1 MSLPLAGKVALVTG
15 SSRGIG
21 AAIATRL
28 AADGVSVV
36 VNYLDSAAAADAL
49 VQQINAAGRGKAVAI
64 KADMSSVADSTRLV
78 DEMVQRFGRLDIL
91 VLNAGI
97 MTDALLADIDE
108 KQFGDQFAVNVK
120 VPLFITKAASKY
132 LTSGAFLYYHIYAP
146 VLF

>member
-1 MSLPLAGKVALVTG
+1 MSHPLAGKVALVTG

-36 VNYLDSAAAADAL
+36 VNYLSSGSAADAL
-49 VQQINAAGRGKAVAI
+49 VQQINATGRGKAVAI
-64 KADMSSVADSTRLV
+64 KADMSSVADGTRLV
-78 DEMVQRFGRLDIL
+78 DETVQRFGRLDIL

-108 KQFGDQFAVNVK
+108 KQFDDQFAVNVK